1 MKNENHSRICIITV
15 TGRDQVGIIARISR
29 ELAELGVNIIDVN
42 QKIMS
47 EELFVMTM
55 ACDMAS
61 SKAAMSELK
70 QRLAEVGQQL
80 DLRINCQDEKIFTQM
95 HRV

>member
-1 MKNENHSRICIITV
+1 MKNESHSRVCIITV
-15 TGRDQVGIIARISR
+15 TGKDQVGIIARISR
-29 ELAELGVNIIDVN
+29 ELAELDVNIIDVN

-61 SKAAMSELK
+61 SSTTMSELK
-70 QRLAEVGQQL
+70 KRLAEAGEQL
-80 DLRINCQDEKIFTQM
+80 DLRINCQDEKLFTEM